1 MVIEDDVLRRLI
13 EGTARYLG
21 EPCEADFPKEEIILA
36 YDCAVFDLMSRNSAD
51 KLRKKIGK
59 VA

>member
-1 MVIEDDVLRRLI
+1 MVIENDILRRLI

-21 EPCEADFPKEEIILA
+21 EAYEADFPKEEIMLA
-36 YDCAVFDLMSRNSAD
+36 YDCAVFDLMSRNSAE
-51 KLRKKIGK
+51 KLRRKIEK

>member
-1 MVIEDDVLRRLI
+1 MVIEDDILRRLI

-21 EPCEADFPKEEIILA
+21 EPCEADFPKDEIILA
-36 YDCAVFDLMSRNSAD
+36 YDCAVFDLMSRKSAD
-51 KLRKKIGK
+51 ELRRKIEK

>member
-1 MVIEDDVLRRLI
+1 MVVETDVLRRLI

-21 EPCEADFPKEEIILA
+21 ETYEADFPKEEIMLA
-36 YDCAVFDLMSRNSAD
+36 YDCAVFELMSRNSAER
-51 KLRKKIGK
+51 LRRTIEK